1 MKPPF
6 VRNLLF
12 AQIETLFKA
21 VHASAGVDHLPA
33 SVFASDVPLCRV
45 VDEDFRHGMFEYALW
60 GVLWFQRR
68 FDRALAHQ
76 RERVWKMYPQRAAA
90 DYHVGV
96 MGLGEIGGYIA
107 DQLARLGYRVSG
119 WSRSE
124 KQLAGV
130 TCYRGEEA
138 LDSFLGSLDGLINLL
153 PLTAQTRGILA
164 AQLFNRLPA
173 GAVLINCGRGEH
185 MVNEDVLAA
194 LESGQLA
201 GAVLDVFPQE
211 PLPADDPLWRHPQV
225 VITPHM
231 ASAAPAE
238 VIARQLLENIQ
249 RQRRGLP
256 LKNTEENLT
265 WMTQTAQKAG
275 AKVLLVGMQVPPN
288 YGTDYAN
295 KFAGLFTSVAQAHK
309 AAVVPFF

>member
-1 MKPPF
+1 
-6 VRNLLF
+6 
-12 AQIETLFKA
+12 
-21 VHASAGVDHLPA
+21 
-33 SVFASDVPLCRV
+33 
-45 VDEDFRHGMFEYALW
+45 MFEYALW
-60 GVLWFQRR
+60 SVLWFQRH

-76 RERVWKMYPQRAAA
+76 RTQTGSSIPSAPPPTSISALWVWAKLAAISLTSWPASAIGSPAGRA
-90 DYHVGV
+90 VK
-96 MGLGEIGGYIA
+96 
-107 DQLARLGYRVSG
+107 
-119 WSRSE
+119 
-124 KQLAGV
+124 KQLTGV

-138 LDSFLGSLDGLINLL
+138 LDHFLGSLDGLINLL

-164 AQLFNRLPA
+164 APLFNRLPA

-185 MVNEDVLAA
+185 MVNDDVLAA

-256 LKNTEENLT
+256 LKNPG
-265 WMTQTAQKAG
+265 Q
-275 AKVLLVGMQVPPN
+275 
-288 YGTDYAN
+288 
-295 KFAGLFTSVAQAHK
+295 
-309 AAVVPFF
+309 

>member
-1 MKPPF
+1 MSDITIVVDCNDADFARDICAALQQFPD
-6 VRNLLF
+6 VTALLPHHQAARD
-12 AQIETLFKA
+12 AQYASCWFPDPQLLTRSPGLKLIQA
-21 VHASAGVDHLPA
+21 ASAGVDHLPPA
-33 SVFASDVPLCRV
+33 LFASEIPLCRV
-45 VDEDFRHGMFEYALW
+45 IDEDFRHGMFEYALW
-60 GVLWFQRR
+60 SVLWFQRH

-76 RERVWKMYPQRAAA
+76 RTQTWKLYPQRAAA
-90 DYHVGV
+90 DFHIGI

-138 LDSFLGSLDGLINLL
+138 LDHFLGSLDGLINLL

-164 AQLFNRLPA
+164 APLFNRLP
-173 GAVLINCGRGEH
+173 
-185 MVNEDVLAA
+185 
-194 LESGQLA
+194 A

-256 LKNTEENLT
+256 LKNLVN
-265 WMTQTAQKAG
+265 KHAG
-275 AKVLLVGMQVPPN
+275 
-288 YGTDYAN
+288 Y
-295 KFAGLFTSVAQAHK
+295 
-309 AAVVPFF
+309 